1 MLIGYAPF
9 CSKHTNEV
17 CQKVLNWKKFLKIP
31 SKKKVSKDAED
42 LIFKLINNPNERLGI
57 RGADEIKKHP
67 FFKDMDFQ
75 ALEAKKIEAPFKP
88 ILQDSFDVTN
98 FDDEFTSEELVSSE
112 ITEKNMDLIK
122 RNQDLFDEFGDDNDD

>member
-1 MLIGYAPF
+1 M
-9 CSKHTNEV
+9 
-17 CQKVLNWKKFLKIP
+17 
-31 SKKKVSKDAED
+31 
-42 LIFKLINNPNERLGI
+42 
-57 RGADEIKKHP
+57 
-67 FFKDMDFQ
+67 
-75 ALEAKKIEAPFKP
+75 EAKKIEAPFKP

>member
-1 MLIGYAPF
+1 ML
-9 CSKHTNEV
+9 
-17 CQKVLNWKKFLKIP
+17 KKLLVKQQNQRFG
-31 SKKKVSKDAED
+31 
-42 LIFKLINNPNERLGI
+42 ING
-57 RGADEIKKHP
+57 GFDEIKKHP